1 MIALQ
6 GKPAVQLKGGRGGN
20 AFFSPKKDTGDSSDD
35 DDDLSDLFC
44 PLTLELMTDPV
55 VCAGRVLLVCM
66 TYGTKSLQIHF
77 LPEQI
82 ANLRPRTGIL
92 LA

>member
-6 GKPAVQLKGGRGGN
+6 GKPAVQLKGGRGN

-55 VCAGRVLLVCM
+55 VCAGRILLVCM
-66 TYGTKSLQIHF
+66 TYDKESLQLQI
-77 LPEQI
+77 LPGQI
-82 ANLRPRTGIL
+82 ASLRPRTGIL